1 MKNQKTI
8 SKARPIRKKKKKTRA
23 KNQTHH
29 SNTHQKKSKN
39 KVARAVGLGG
49 RLDQTQADQT
59 HGVSTHG
66 RPLVPPTH
74 GQPPVPP
81 TRMVS
86 SSFFRSGLHF
96 SSSWL
101 RGLHFSS
108 SFSSFSFLSSYN
120 QVVWFYFDNVFHV
133 EVADDE
139 WLAQKVFF
147 VQPDI

>member
-8 SKARPIRKKKKKTRA
+8 SKARPIRKKKKKT

-49 RLDQTQADQT
+49 RPNPGRPDPRCFHPRATT
-59 HGVSTHG
+59 GSTHP
-66 RPLVPPTH
+66 RPTTGSNHRFHPPAAFLL
-74 GQPPVPP
+74 P
-81 TRMVS
+81 S
-86 SSFFRSGLHF
+86 SG
-96 SSSWL
+96 
-101 RGLHFSS
+101 RGLHLSS

-147 VQPDI
+147 VQYISYSLID